1 MNNLH
6 LRNSLLATLVC
17 FAAYA
22 PTSSA
27 IVKHQSVRHAFEAG
41 VSTVTVNF
49 SDLDIARGAGIEIL
63 YQRLRT
69 AAKAVCGT
77 HDGRDLSRSQQW
89 RQCYRQALDG
99 AVKQVGNERL
109 EELHR
114 G

>member
-1 MNNLH
+1 MNNPQ
-6 LRNSLLATLVC
+6 LRNSLLATLVV

-27 IVKHQSVRHAFEAG
+27 IVKHKSVKQTFAA
-41 VSTVTVNF
+41 VAPAVIVNF
-49 SDLDIARGAGIEIL
+49 SDLDVARGSGVETL

-77 HDGRDLSRSQQW
+77 RDLRNITATLEW
-89 RQCYRQALDG
+89 RACYTQALDG
-99 AVKQVGNERL
+99 AVEKVNVESL
-109 EELHR
+109 DALHN